1 MRDLSENVVILDAIR
16 AASVGIGDTVD
27 ARANGVHATAA
38 EIDLADYN
46 YPRKILVCVSVGTV
60 AAGGTLDID
69 VESGDA
75 TTALTETDYSFTQV
89 DAVGDVLYEYT
100 PTRRFI
106 NVEATVATAA
116 IELSITL
123 VMEHN
128 RFGSVSGLT
137 T

>member
-46 YPRKILVCVSVGTV
+46 YPRKILICVSVGTV

>member
-27 ARANGVHATAA
+27 ARANGVHATAD

-46 YPRKILVCVSVGTV
+46 YPRKILICVSVGTV
-60 AAGGTLDID
+60 AAGGLLDID